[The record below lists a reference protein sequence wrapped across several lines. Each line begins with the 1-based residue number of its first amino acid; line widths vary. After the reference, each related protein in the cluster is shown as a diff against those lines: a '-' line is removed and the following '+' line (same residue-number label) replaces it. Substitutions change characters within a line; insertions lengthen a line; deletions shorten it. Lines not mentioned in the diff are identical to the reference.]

1 MHIHGAALGLVAG
14 LSLGVPAVAQV
25 DRYTGA
31 YMLPGCRYVLH
42 MADPSYPPEA
52 ALGGMCLGVVLTLST
67 VIDVMP
73 PKFRFCLPRDVT
85 MSQQIQVI
93 VDWLESHP
101 DQEAQP
107 FILVANYALRLAWPC
122 PGA

>member
-1 MHIHGAALGLVAG
+1 MRIHEAALGLVAVLFWG
-14 LSLGVPAVAQV
+14 APASAQV
-25 DRYTGA
+25 ERYTGA

-42 MADPSYPPEA
+42 MADPTYPAEA
-52 ALGGMCLGVVLTLST
+52 ALGGMCLGVVLTLSA

-101 DQEAQP
+101 EQQAQP
-107 FILVANYALRLAWPC
+107 FILVANYALHVAWPC